1 MTKQKTKLWTK
12 ILFLSIFILFLLGII
27 EEIITIGEKLGNM
40 NQFLAYV
47 YYALM
52 GIIVVLGVI
61 YPIFAVFTAPIF
73 SLKNLRYADGRA
85 KKKWCKRMVNN
96 LLRNLELSNEERDE
110 LKHFGDYEDLM
121 DDKIIAFFNKKIVPQ
136 INEEVYDTAKK
147 ILIITSLSQNSLY
160 DTLGMASANF
170 CMVRRII
177 EICGFR
183 PTTPQVIGLYLK
195 ILSYSFVTG
204 ALEDMDV
211 EELFALATETSV
223 GKIGG
228 VLLSSVTQGTVNA
241 LMTLRIAMITKNY
254 LINSDVGQTKK
265 ELRKK
270 SFLEATEFLKEIL
283 SNSFETHI
291 TEPIKT
297 FFAKKTRMTK
307 AHGLSK
313 DKEYRI

>member
-1 MTKQKTKLWTK
+1 MTKRKTKLWTK
-12 ILFLSIFILFLLGII
+12 ILFLSVFILFLLGII
-27 EEIITIGEKLGNM
+27 GETITIGEKLGRV
-40 NQFLAYV
+40 NQYLEYI
-47 YYALM
+47 YYALI
-52 GIIVVLGVI
+52 GIIIVFGVI
-61 YPIFAVFTAPIF
+61 YPVFAVFTAPIF

-96 LLRNLELSNEERDE
+96 LLNNLELSSEERDE
-110 LKHFGDYEDLM
+110 IKSFLNYDDLL
-121 DDKIIAFFNKKIVPQ
+121 DDKIIAFFNEKIVPQ

-147 ILIITSLSQNSLY
+147 ILVITSLSQNSLY

-170 CMVRRII
+170 CMVRRIV

-195 ILSYSFVTG
+195 IISYSFVTG

-211 EELFALATETSV
+211 EEIFTFATETSV

-228 VLLSSVTQGTVNA
+228 VLLSSVTQGAVNA

-254 LINSDVGQTKK
+254 LINSDVRQTKK

-270 SFLEATEFLKEIL
+270 SFLEAAELLKKIL

-291 TEPIKT
+291 SEPVKN
-297 FFAKKTRMTK
+297 FFVKKPRMTK
-307 AHGLSK
+307 EQYGLFK
-313 DKEYRI
+313 DKKI